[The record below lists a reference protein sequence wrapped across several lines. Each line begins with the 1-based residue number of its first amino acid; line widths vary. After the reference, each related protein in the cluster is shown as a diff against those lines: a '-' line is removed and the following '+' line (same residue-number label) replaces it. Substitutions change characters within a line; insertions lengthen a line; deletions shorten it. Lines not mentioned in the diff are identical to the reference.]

1 MLRTLQV
8 TAALVLLTLLGTSAQ
23 AEVISDIRNT
33 KHNFSAT
40 VVPGLPDGASRTVQ
54 ASSESQICAFCH
66 TPHKGAQQSRAP
78 IWNRKLTGT
87 TYTPYTATSI
97 DAIDLGQPNTKSKLC
112 LSCHDG
118 TLAIGSVNVLNRV
131 EDAQIK
137 MRGTKSDGTMPGG
150 VDERSGFTRRL
161 GTDLTNDHPIS
172 FTYDTAQ
179 FNRDGELRDPSA
191 VSFLGERQL
200 SGHKPTLP
208 LESGQMEC
216 ISCHDPH
223 VRSSEGENI
232 KFLRVNRFQKSAPV
246 EGSFSQA
253 NDIICLACHEKSGW
267 ADSAHANPAVANELY
282 TDAAADIR
290 EFAKNTQVW
299 QAACLNCHDPHTVQG
314 SRRLLREG
322 TDDAGQLQS
331 VGGGVIRVKQ
341 GGRPAIEET
350 CYACHSTDGGVLQS
364 QTLKGTFEP
373 PDIKSDFS
381 LPVHMPIA
389 SSEQA
394 GNEERHSIGTHAS
407 PQSGKDF
414 MESPQ
419 RMGKGDLSNRHAEC
433 TDCHNP
439 HRVIKNRRFNDDPK
453 IPAAEGTHVH
463 KTTDFRAEDNGGHT
477 NLASGVLRGAW
488 GVEPVYGSTEFA
500 TNPVG
505 FDIKRGDA
513 SPNALADV
521 GQSYVTR
528 EYQICMKCHSNY
540 SYDTPPPLG
549 TNHSGGTPAGTNA
562 LFNYTNQAM
571 EYQSPTDHKGEGTSG
586 SATGAYV
593 AGGACNQVNLGRKK
607 VGANEVSITLAE
619 LQANTNTSTLAALAV
634 RTGTRDPAGT
644 ALGIVDPTTL
654 DNCTNYREDNHRS
667 WHPVMEPTGRTPA
680 VRNANANDW
689 TAPFNAAVGTQTMY
703 CTDCHGSDTL
713 QGTVVPKGAQPNGN
727 VWGPHGS
734 ENEFLL
740 KGSWSDETGQNTAS
754 DGLCFKCHNYDFY
767 GKEFPTGN
775 IGAVSTQSSGFS
787 RDASLGFASCLYV
800 PSVNLHT
807 GHAQEAQVKNF
818 RCSYCHVSIPH
829 GWKNKVFLANLNDVG
844 REVGLST
851 GGKQV
856 RNNQTSRYYR
866 GPYYNGAV
874 LKVVQFRQSG
884 KWIHNSCGSAGT
896 PGNGRTGG
904 NGNAGNIP
912 WMTDQGSGS
921 EACNQLP

>member
-8 TAALVLLTLLGTSAQ
+8 TAALVLLTLLGTSSQ

-78 IWNRKLTGT
+78 IWNRKLSGT
-87 TYTPYTATSI
+87 TYTPYTTSSM
-97 DAIDLGQPNTKSKLC
+97 DAVDLAQPNNKSKLC

-131 EDAQIK
+131 EDAQVK
-137 MRGTKSDGTMPGG
+137 MRGTKADGTMPGG

-161 GTDLTNDHPIS
+161 GTDLTNDHPVS

-179 FNRDGELRDPSA
+179 FNRDGELRDPAS
-191 VSFLGERQL
+191 VTFLGERNAG
-200 SGHKPTLP
+200 GHKPTLP
-208 LESGQMEC
+208 LEDGQMEC
-216 ISCHDPH
+216 VSCHDPH
-223 VRSSEGENI
+223 IRSTEGENI

-267 ADSAHANPAVANELY
+267 ADSAHANPAVASNEVY
-282 TDAAADIR
+282 TDAAAAIR
-290 EFAKNTQVW
+290 EFPQGTQVW

-322 TDDAGQLQS
+322 TDDSGQLQS

-341 GGRPAIEET
+341 GGKPAIEET
-350 CYACHSTDGGVLQS
+350 CYACHSMDGGVLERQD
-364 QTLKGTFEP
+364 QKGLFEP

-381 LPVHMPIA
+381 MQVHMPIA
-389 SSEQA
+389 SDEQA
-394 GNEERHSIGTHAS
+394 AGEERHSIGSYPA

-419 RMGKGDLSNRHAEC
+419 HMGKGDLSNRHAEC

-439 HRVIKNRRFNDDPK
+439 HRVIKNRRFNDNPK
-453 IPAAEGTHVH
+453 VPDEEGTHVH
-463 KTTDFRAEDNGGHT
+463 NAGDFRVEDNGAHT

-488 GVEPVYGSTEFA
+488 GIEPVYGNTEFGS
-500 TNPVG
+500 NPISFEV
-505 FDIKRGDA
+505 KRGDA
-513 SPNALADV
+513 IVGGSTDV
-521 GQSYVTR
+521 SAPYVTR
-528 EYQICMKCHSNY
+528 EYQICFKCHSNY
-540 SYDTPPPLG
+540 AYDTPPPLG
-549 TNHSGGTPAGTNA
+549 VNHSGGTPAGTNA
-562 LFNYTNQAM
+562 LYNYTNQAM
-571 EYQSPTDHKGEGTSG
+571 EYQSPEDHKGEGTPSSPKG
-586 SATGAYV
+586 VYVDGAPC
-593 AGGACNQVNLGRKK
+593 AQVNLGIRKPF
-607 VGANEVSITLAE
+607 GLPEQAITIQDLLDDPNTETLAG
-619 LQANTNTSTLAALAV
+619 LAP
-634 RTGTRDPAGT
+634 RTGTQDPEG
-644 ALGIVDPTTL
+644 
-654 DNCTNYREDNHRS
+654 NCINYDEDNHRS
-667 WHPVMEPTGRTPA
+667 WHPVTQPTGRTPA
-680 VRNANANDW
+680 VRDANADDW
-689 TAPFNAAVGTQTMY
+689 HEPFNAAVGVQTMY
-703 CTDCHGSDTL
+703 CSDCHGSDTQ
-713 QGTVVPKGAQPNGN
+713 QGTVVPRGPQPNGP

-734 ENEFLL
+734 DNEFLL

-754 DGLCFKCHNYDFY
+754 DGLCFKCHNFDYY
-767 GKEFPTGN
+767 GKKLPGGP
-775 IGAVSTQSSGFS
+775 IGSNNTQDSGFS

-807 GHAQEAQVKNF
+807 GHAQEGQVDNF

-844 REVGLST
+844 REVGLAA

-896 PGNGRTGG
+896 PGNGRVGG
-904 NGNAGNIP
+904 NNNAGNIP

-921 EACNQLP
+921 EACNLLP

>member
-33 KHNFSAT
+33 KHNFSAV
-40 VVPGLPDGASRTVQ
+40 VVPSLPDGASRTVR
-54 ASSESQICAFCH
+54 ASTESQICAFCH

-87 TYTPYTATSI
+87 TYTPYTSSSI
-97 DAIDLGQPNTKSKLC
+97 DAVDLAQPNTKSKLC

-131 EDAQIK
+131 ENAQIK
-137 MRGTKSDGTMPGG
+137 MRGTKSDGSMPGG

-161 GTDLTNDHPIS
+161 GADLTNDHPVS

-179 FNRDGELRDPSA
+179 FNRDGELRDPAA
-191 VSFLGERQL
+191 VSFLGERNRGG
-200 SGHKPTLP
+200 GHKPTLP
-208 LESGQMEC
+208 LEDGQMEC

-223 VRSSEGENI
+223 IRSTDGENI

-246 EGSFSQA
+246 EGSFNQA

-267 ADSAHANPAVANELY
+267 ADSAHANPAVASNEVY
-282 TDAAADIR
+282 TDAAAAIR
-290 EFAKNTQVW
+290 EFPQNTQVW

-322 TDDAGQLQS
+322 TDDTGQLQS
-331 VGGGVIRVKQ
+331 AGGGVIRVKQ
-341 GGRPAIEET
+341 GGKPAIEET
-350 CYACHSTDGGVLQS
+350 CYACHSTDGNVLQGQS
-364 QTLKGTFEP
+364 NKGVFEV

-381 LPVHMPIA
+381 MQVHMPIA
-389 SSEQA
+389 SNEQA
-394 GNEERHSIGTHAS
+394 ANEERHSIGTYPA

-439 HRVIKNRRFNDDPK
+439 HRVVRNRRFNDDPK
-453 IPAAEGTHVH
+453 IPGEEGTHVH
-463 KTTDFRAEDNGGHT
+463 HESDFRVEDGGAHT

-488 GVEPVYGSTEFA
+488 GVQPVYGSTEFGS
-500 TNPVG
+500 NPISFEV
-505 FDIKRGDA
+505 KRGDA
-513 SPNALADV
+513 IVNGSTDV
-521 GQSYVTR
+521 SAPYVTR

-540 SYDTPPPLG
+540 AYDTPPPLG
-549 TNHSGGTPAGTNA
+549 SNNSGGTPAGTNA
-562 LFNYTNQAM
+562 LYNYTNQAM
-571 EYQSPTDHKGEGTSG
+571 EYQSPEDHKGEGTPVTPKG
-586 SATGAYV
+586 VYIDGA
-593 AGGACNQVNLGRKK
+593 GCNQVNIGRKS
-607 VGANEVSITLAE
+607 VGGVVQAVTISDLENNQNTKTLAI
-619 LQANTNTSTLAALAV
+619 LAV
-634 RTGTRDPAGT
+634 RPGTQDPEG
-644 ALGIVDPTTL
+644 
-654 DNCTNYREDNHRS
+654 NCINFDEDNHRS
-667 WHPVMEPTGRTPA
+667 WHPVMEPTGRTPEI
-680 VRNANANDW
+680 RNANADDW
-689 TAPFNAAVGTQTMY
+689 HEPFNAAVGVQTMY
-703 CTDCHGSDTL
+703 CSDCHGSDTQ
-713 QGTVVPKGAQPNGN
+713 QGTVVPRDPQPHGP

-734 ENEFLL
+734 DNEFLL
-740 KGSWSDETGQNTAS
+740 KGSWSDETGQNTAA
-754 DGLCFKCHNYDFY
+754 DGLCFKCHNFDYY

-775 IGAVSTQSSGFS
+775 IGASSTQNSGFS

-807 GHAQEAQVKNF
+807 GHAQQAQVKNF

-844 REVGLST
+844 REVGLPS

-896 PGNGRTGG
+896 PGNGRVGG
-904 NGNAGNIP
+904 NNNAGNIP
-912 WMTDQGSGS
+912 WMIDQGSGS